1 MLPYLSPCSWLTLRR
16 ELGDLYN
23 GNRSSYCI
31 SGKGPLLV
39 ESTWFKAGS
48 EPCESQLRPKSDP
61 QQGPIRVDS
70 GSANTGS

>member
-1 MLPYLSPCSWLTLRR
+1 MQLADIEEGAGGFIQW
-16 ELGDLYN
+16 D
-23 GNRSSYCI
+23 RSSYCI